1 MPDNEDR
8 TAAIR
13 RQYDR
18 TSDSYDFYMG
28 LAERILGR
36 WRARLWRDA
45 RGRILEVGVG
55 TGLNLP
61 YYPPGSEVT
70 AVDLSPGMLAR
81 ARQRA
86 AALGMSVD
94 LRLGDAE
101 HLEFP
106 DASFDTVVATLV
118 FCSVPDPV
126 RGLREV
132 RRVCRPGGRVL
143 LLEHM
148 RSDRPVV
155 GWLLDVLNP
164 MALRMGGENINRR
177 TLDNIRAA
185 GLEIVEVENLWS
197 DIFRRIVATPATSDQ
212 GGPSSG
218 G

>member
-1 MPDNEDR
+1 MTSDEDR
-8 TAAIR
+8 TAAIQ

-18 TSDSYDFYMG
+18 TSVSYDFYMG
-28 LAERILGR
+28 LAEKVLGK
-36 WRARLWRDA
+36 WRARVWRDA

-55 TGLNLP
+55 TGFNLP

-86 AALGMSVD
+86 AALGVPVD

-126 RGLREV
+126 QGLREV
-132 RRVCRPGGRVL
+132 RRVCRPGGRIL

-164 MALRMGGENINRR
+164 LAVRMGGENINRR

-185 GLEIVEVENLWS
+185 GLEIVEVENLWY
-197 DIFRRIVATPATSDQ
+197 DIFRRIVAAPATNQ
-212 GGPSSG
+212 
-218 G
+218 